1 MENCVLLK
9 VVPHPNLLPSKRA
22 FTPVFDGLC
31 GEKERSGASIN
42 GFASTKQKSPAVS
55 SGAL

>member
-22 FTPVFDGLC
+22 YTPVFDGLC
-31 GEKERSGASIN
+31 GEKGRTVVAARIAIKAIA
-42 GFASTKQKSPAVS
+42 F
-55 SGAL
+55 